1 MERSDQHQRSP
12 GLGGLVGHTTAAL
25 RNHVT
30 RDHGLYEVGDVEAL
44 TDDQI
49 PDVHLKSTEVTMACP
64 DPPPLYQSTKYQVS

>member
-30 RDHGLYEVGDVEAL
+30 RDHGLHEMSDVQPLA
-44 TDDQI
+44 DYQVS
-49 PDVHLKSTEVTMACP
+49 DVHLKSTDVTIA
-64 DPPPLYQSTKYQVS
+64 